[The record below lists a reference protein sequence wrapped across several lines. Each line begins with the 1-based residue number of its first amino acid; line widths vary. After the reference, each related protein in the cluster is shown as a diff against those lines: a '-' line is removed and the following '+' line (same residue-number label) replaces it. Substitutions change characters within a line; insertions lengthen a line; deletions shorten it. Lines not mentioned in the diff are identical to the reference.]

1 MAASYGGFYVSHL
14 RGGLEGLAEGIAIA
28 REAGTA
34 LEIHHLN
41 STSGSRIGEYAAA
54 IAEARAAGVEVT
66 GNVYPYIAGWT
77 YLRSLLPRWVQE
89 GGVDRMLGRLT
100 DDADRER
107 LLAELRAGEAERSRW
122 ARTFV
127 SSFREE
133 VDGLSILDL
142 GAARGLPPEEALLD
156 LLLEQEGEGFQIS
169 FGNTEP
175 NLTRRSRSP
184 SPTSVRTAARWRSG
198 CAPRWGSRIPAR
210 SGPIRGCWRNM
221 FGTRGS
227 CRSKKRSAR

>member
-1 MAASYGGFYVSHL
+1 M
-14 RGGLEGLAEGIAIA
+14 
-28 REAGTA
+28 
-34 LEIHHLN
+34 
-41 STSGSRIGEYAAA
+41 
-54 IAEARAAGVEVT
+54 EVT

-175 NLTRRSRSP
+175 NLTRALALPFTHIGSDGSALAVGMRTPMGKPHPRSFGTHPRVLAKYVREEGLLSLEEAIRKMTSAPANRLGLTDRGPASPRNARRPGPLRPGNRARRSHLRKSRSATRPESPGP
-184 SPTSVRTAARWRSG
+184 S
-198 CAPRWGSRIPAR
+198 
-210 SGPIRGCWRNM
+210 
-221 FGTRGS
+221 
-227 CRSKKRSAR
+227 